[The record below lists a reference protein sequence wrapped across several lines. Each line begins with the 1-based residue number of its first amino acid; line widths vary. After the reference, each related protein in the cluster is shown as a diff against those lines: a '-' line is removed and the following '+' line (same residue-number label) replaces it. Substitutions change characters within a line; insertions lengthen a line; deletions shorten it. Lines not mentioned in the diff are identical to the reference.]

1 MFLSF
6 CKLTNKLSFF
16 AACFEKIV
24 KFKKVGITFKNMSDY
39 DPNYVGLG
47 KLMENYEKIG
57 SGADGRQERRY
68 LRNAA
73 IAEILRDSIGEDG
86 SGKLDLRKETVI
98 ERLEAKG
105 IKEGLSP

>member
-1 MFLSF
+1 
-6 CKLTNKLSFF
+6 
-16 AACFEKIV
+16 
-24 KFKKVGITFKNMSDY
+24 MSDY
-39 DPNYVGLG
+39 DLNYVGLG
-47 KLMENYEKIG
+47 KLMENYEKMG

-86 SGKLDLRKETVI
+86 SGKLDLRKEVVI

-105 IKEGLSP
+105 IKEGLSPGSIFESLRTVKADLATIVQNTKLKK

>member
-1 MFLSF
+1 
-6 CKLTNKLSFF
+6 
-16 AACFEKIV
+16 
-24 KFKKVGITFKNMSDY
+24 MSDY
-39 DPNYVGLG
+39 DSNYVGLG
-47 KLMENYEKIG
+47 KLMENYETIG
-57 SGADGRQERRY
+57 SEVGGRQARRY

-105 IKEGLSP
+105 IKEGISSGSVLESLRTVKADLDTIVQNTK

>member
-1 MFLSF
+1 
-6 CKLTNKLSFF
+6 
-16 AACFEKIV
+16 
-24 KFKKVGITFKNMSDY
+24 MSDY

-57 SGADGRQERRY
+57 RADGRQEGRY

-86 SGKLDLRKETVI
+86 SGKLDLRKEAVI

-105 IKEGLSP
+105 IKEGLSPGSIFESLRTVKADLATIIQNTK